1 MNALVHFAIAAAIW
15 FAYTTRAY
23 SPLFETPMKPPAA
36 SPSPASALDL
46 VPELKSVAKRVVAA
60 APPNQD
66 MNARAVAALIEKFAR
81 VYYRAAGKL
90 EMSPCEKTRILG
102 DLAHARA
109 EAIDAIHE
117 LFFASRR
124 ETHRKTLDE
133 LEIQL
138 VHHTD
143 AAIRLVRRALG
154 NPNAYTPGRGF
165 PEGVEG

>member
-1 MNALVHFAIAAAIW
+1 MNSIVHFAIAAAIW
-15 FAYTTRAY
+15 YAYTMREY
-23 SPLFETPMKPPAA
+23 SPVVENAKAPGPG
-36 SPSPASALDL
+36 PASALEL
-46 VPELKSVAKRVVAA
+46 VPELNSVAQRVVAA

-66 MNARAVAALIEKFAR
+66 MNARAVAGLIEKFAR
-81 VYYRAAGKL
+81 VYYRAGGKL

-109 EAIDAIHE
+109 EAVDAIHE

-124 ETHRKTLDE
+124 EKHRKTLDE

-138 VHHTD
+138 IHHTD
-143 AAIRLVRRALG
+143 AAIRVVRRALG